1 MGIRWSPTRGGGMV
15 PVSCAVMSIPRVS
28 SSLRRAVLPWTGI
41 ALVAALALSGCGD
54 SAESEPAA
62 QNEDDSATVEEDA
75 DQAGDGAEED
85 EGESGAAEES
95 FATAEMTDMAQN
107 GIGTVSFTEVENG
120 VLIEAEVH
128 DLQSGFRGI
137 ALHENGICEPQSTS
151 EAGVVGDFESSG
163 GHLVGNAEGDAGVV
177 EGEEAPEESTEPDLD
192 DLSEDDP
199 LQEPAPVDHPDHAG
213 DLPNLLVNEDG
224 TGWLSVVTDR
234 LVAEDLLAAEG
245 ASVIVHAAADNHA
258 NVPDRYNG
266 YGPDQE
272 SLTSGDAGA
281 RVACGV
287 VEEQ

>member
-1 MGIRWSPTRGGGMV
+1 
-15 PVSCAVMSIPRVS
+15 MSIPRVS
-28 SSLRRAVLPWTGI
+28 SSSRRTVLPWTGI
-41 ALVAALALSGCGD
+41 ALIAALALSGCGD

-62 QNEDDSATVEEDA
+62 QNEDDAAQVDEDA
-75 DQAGDGAEED
+75 EQAGDEAGDDDGDAAADEEP
-85 EGESGAAEES
+85 

-107 GIGTVSFTEVENG
+107 GIGTVSFTEREDG

-137 ALHENGICEPQSTS
+137 AIHENGVCEPQSTS
-151 EAGVVGDFESSG
+151 ETGVVGDFESSG

-177 EGEEAPEESTEPDLD
+177 EGEEAPESTEPDLD
-192 DLSEDDP
+192 DLSEEDP

-224 TGWLSVVTDR
+224 TGWLSVVSDR
-234 LVAEDLLAAEG
+234 LVPEDLLAAEG

-258 NVPDRYNG
+258 NVPERYNG

>member
-1 MGIRWSPTRGGGMV
+1 
-15 PVSCAVMSIPRVS
+15 MSIPRVS
-28 SSLRRAVLPWTGI
+28 SSSSVLPWTGI

-62 QNEDDSATVEEDA
+62 QNDDGAAQVEADAEQAEDETGEDD
-75 DQAGDGAEED
+75 
-85 EGESGAAEES
+85 GEPGAAEEP

-128 DLQSGFRGI
+128 DLQAGFRGI
-137 ALHENGICEPQSTS
+137 TIHENGVCEPQSTS

-163 GHLVGNAEGDAGVV
+163 GHLVGDVETDAGVV

-199 LQEPAPVDHPDHAG
+199 LQEPAPVEHPDHAG

-224 TGWLSVVTDR
+224 TGWLS
-234 LVAEDLLAAEG
+234 LVSDAVLAEDLVSADG
-245 ASVIVHAAADNHA
+245 ASVIVHAAPDNHA
-258 NVPDRYNG
+258 NVPVRYNG